1 MRKYIIALS
10 LSAAV
15 VAGPAIAAVAPA
27 GATPPNPDHKVT
39 LCHRTG
45 SATNPYIVITTDI
58 ASDGYVKGG
67 HTGHDQIGNGL
78 GGDIIPAYEYVAK
91 NGDVFDFPGKNLDTI
106 IGGATGAEILA
117 NGCVIPGGET
127 SPPPVPPVINPAA
140 DIHTRCSGHQTTAI
154 VVLDNSASTDGTEEG
169 GTAQF
174 IILVNGV
181 QVGDVVNVSAGD
193 TSSVDLVLSQD
204 APAIVRDTVTVLDGR
219 NQNVLATDTV
229 TVSCGSHGGGHHG
242 GHKPP
247 TPPPPSKHVLFCV
260 ANPTAPACV
269 HTQSAFT
276 GLSSKAVPYAAA
288 SGALLL
294 VGLSALGL
302 ARKRSAKL

>member
-15 VAGPAIAAVAPA
+15 MAGPALAAMAPA

-67 HTGHDQIGNGL
+67 HTGHDQVGNGL

-91 NGDVFDFPGKNLDTI
+91 NGDVFDFPGKNLDTV

-127 SPPPVPPVINPAA
+127 SPPPVPPVIDPAA
-140 DIHTRCSGHQTTAI
+140 DIKTRCADKGNETQAI
-154 VVLDNSASTDGTEEG
+154 VFLDNSASTDGTEEG

-174 IILVNGV
+174 IVLVNGA

-193 TSSVDLVLSQD
+193 ISSVDLVLVKGD
-204 APAIVRDTVTVLDGR
+204 VVTVLDGR

-229 TVSCGSHGGGHHG
+229 TASCVNRGGGHTP
-242 GHKPP
+242 PP

-260 ANPTAPACV
+260 AHPTAPACV